1 MYKFIQEITEDSFS
15 TMHTAQNYT
24 TILNTKHSIAF
35 GANDVV
41 VSMPV
46 ALPCFPNT
54 WFILPQSAEF
64 ERER

>member
-1 MYKFIQEITEDSFS
+1 
-15 TMHTAQNYT
+15 MHTAQNYNT
-24 TILNTKHSIAF
+24 TLNTKHSIAF